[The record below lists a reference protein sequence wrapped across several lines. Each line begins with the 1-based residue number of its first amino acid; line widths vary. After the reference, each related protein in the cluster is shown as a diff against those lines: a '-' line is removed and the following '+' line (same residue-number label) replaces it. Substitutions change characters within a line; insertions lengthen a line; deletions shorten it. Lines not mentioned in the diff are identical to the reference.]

1 MKYKFNIKEAFK
13 QGWDLTKKHF
23 WLMLGIGATVVV
35 MNMAVS
41 WVPIVSTLVSLWT
54 GFNIYKITIDLVEDK
69 SVEFTD
75 IFKWNKTIFRWTG
88 AQILFGLAYLQIL
101 IPIAVWG
108 VFQFLSSTTGTISF
122 TSDSFGVATTSIFTT
137 ALSFVWLMVAYYSI
151 RYMFGPMLILDKN
164 MGIKA
169 AFKRSYEMTKG
180 EFWHLVGMGI
190 LSAIVILIGL
200 IALLV
205 GVIPAIMI
213 VAFANM
219 LVYKKLE
226 SHVNA
231 A

>member
-88 AQILFGLAYLQIL
+88 AQILFGLAIFLPIF

-122 TSDSFGVATTSIFTT
+122 TSDSF
-137 ALSFVWLMVAYYSI
+137 
-151 RYMFGPMLILDKN
+151 
-164 MGIKA
+164 
-169 AFKRSYEMTKG
+169 
-180 EFWHLVGMGI
+180 
-190 LSAIVILIGL
+190 
-200 IALLV
+200 
-205 GVIPAIMI
+205 
-213 VAFANM
+213 
-219 LVYKKLE
+219 
-226 SHVNA
+226 
-231 A
+231 